1 MLNNQYITLMKH
13 TYSFFLLFLISACAV
28 AQKDKPKESPAFK
41 LSEEAY
47 TYFRDENY
55 DKAKELI
62 DKALKKD
69 TNYIAG
75 WEYKAEIEAKRGDTK
90 ESLKACLKL
99 VDLEPENY
107 FQYFRLA
114 NAYKNDMQYG
124 EAKKMFEKYL
134 KSPKKLDPRRV
145 SMVEKEIQN
154 MDACNQLVEN
164 PVPFKPINMGNS
176 INSKDNEYFPGLTI
190 DGQNFYYTRL
200 VMSGKRPQEDF
211 YWSKAINDSTYQPS
225 IPMPYPVNTMENEG
239 TISVTADGK
248 FIFFTACNRV
258 DNNGIPIGLGS
269 CDIYF
274 SQYNNGKWSTP
285 VNLDAPINSSSWE
298 SQPSVSSDGLT
309 IYFASNRPG
318 GFGGSDIY
326 KSEFKN
332 GRFQKP
338 ENLGPEINTSGEE
351 QSPFIHFDNQ
361 TLYFSSDGLPGMGNK
376 DIFMSKMEDD
386 GKFGKAQNIGYPINT
401 GGEEIGLIVD
411 RLGQYGFMSSNRS
424 GGFGGL
430 DIYRFA
436 IHEKMKPEP
445 INYVKG
451 IVFDAKTNNK
461 IGAKV
466 ELYDLESGQLVTT
479 VTSNKTTGEF
489 LVTLKAN
496 KNYMLNVDQVDYLF
510 YADNFSLKESK
521 KMEPFI
527 IEVPLK
533 KPDKDIEIKLS
544 NVFFDTDKFDIK
556 DESKLELDKLVNL
569 LKKFPFMKIEI
580 GGHTDNTGDKTK
592 NKTLSQ
598 NRAKSVKDYLISK
611 GIEPTRLSA
620 IGYGDTKPIASNDDP
635 KGRAD
640 NRRTVFKVISVN

>member
-1 MLNNQYITLMKH
+1 MFKYQNIHPMKYFYTL
-13 TYSFFLLFLISACAV
+13 SLLFFVSACAV
-28 AQKDKPKESPAFK
+28 AQKDKPKDSPAAK

-47 TYFRDENY
+47 AQYKEENY
-55 DKAKELI
+55 DKAKEFI

-69 TNYIAG
+69 TNYIIG
-75 WEYKAEIEAKRGDTK
+75 WEYKAEIEMKRGNTK
-90 ESLKACLKL
+90 EAIQACLKL
-99 VDLEPENY
+99 TDLEPENY
-107 FQYFRLA
+107 YQYFRLGI
-114 NAYKNDMQYG
+114 AYKNDMQYG

-134 KSPKKLDPRRV
+134 KSPKKLDPRRI
-145 SMVEKEIQN
+145 SMVQIEIAN
-154 MDACNQLVEN
+154 MDVCDQLVKN
-164 PVPFKPINMGNS
+164 PVPFKPINMGSS

-200 VMSGKRPQEDF
+200 VMSGKYPQEDF
-211 YWSKAINDSTYQPS
+211 FWSKAINDSTFQPS
-225 IPMPYPVNTMENEG
+225 IAMPFPVNTFENEG

-274 SQYNNGKWSTP
+274 SQYNVGKWSTP
-285 VNLDAPINSSSWE
+285 VNMNAPINSSSWE
-298 SQPSVSSDGLT
+298 SQPSISSDGLT

-338 ENLGPEINTSGEE
+338 ENLGPEINTAGEE

-361 TLYFSSDGLPGMGNK
+361 TLYFSSDGIPGMGNK
-376 DIFMSKMEDD
+376 DIFMSKLGED
-386 GKFGKAQNIGYPINT
+386 GKFSKAQNIGYPINT
-401 GGEEIGLIVD
+401 GGEELGLIVD
-411 RLGQYGFMSSNRS
+411 RLGQYGFMSSNRP
-424 GGFGGL
+424 GGYGGL
-430 DIYRFA
+430 DIYKFA

-451 IVFDAKTNNK
+451 IVFDAKTNAK

-466 ELYDLESGQLVTT
+466 ELYDLETGKLITS
-479 VTSNKTTGEF
+479 VTSNKISGEF
-489 LVTLKAN
+489 LVTLQAN

-521 KMEPFI
+521 TMEPFL

-556 DESKLELDKLVNL
+556 AESMLELDKLVNL

-580 GGHTDNTGDKTK
+580 GGHTDNSGDKTK

-611 GIEPTRLSA
+611 GVEPTRLSA
-620 IGYGDTKPIASNDDP
+620 IGYGDSKPIASNDDP
-635 KGRAD
+635 KGRAI

>member
-1 MLNNQYITLMKH
+1 MKYFY
-13 TYSFFLLFLISACAV
+13 TFSLLFLISACAV

-47 TYFRDENY
+47 QQFRDENY
-55 DKAKELI
+55 DKAAELI
-62 DKALKKD
+62 DKAIKKD
-69 TNYIAG
+69 SNYINA
-75 WEYKAEIEAKRGDTK
+75 WEYKAEIEANRGNTK
-90 ESLKACLKL
+90 EALRACYKL
-99 VDLEPENY
+99 IDLEPENY
-107 FQYFRLA
+107 FQYYRLG

-134 KSPKKLDPRRV
+134 KSPKKLDPRRIAA
-145 SMVEKEIQN
+145 VEKEIKN
-154 MDACNQLVEN
+154 MDACNKLVEN
-164 PVPFKPINMGNS
+164 PVPFKPINMGSS

-211 YWSKAINDSTYQPS
+211 FWSKAINDSTFQPS
-225 IPMPYPVNTMENEG
+225 IAMPYPVNTFDNEG

-274 SQYNNGKWSTP
+274 SQYNNGKWSNP
-285 VNLDAPINSSSWE
+285 VNLDAPINSASWE
-298 SQPSVSSDGLT
+298 SQPSISSDGLT

-332 GRFQKP
+332 GRFQSP
-338 ENLGPEINTSGEE
+338 VNLGPEINTSGEE
-351 QSPFIHFDNQ
+351 QSPFLHFDNQ
-361 TLYFSSDGLPGMGNK
+361 TLYFSSDGIPGMGNK
-376 DIFMSKMEDD
+376 DIFMSKLGDN
-386 GKFGKAQNIGYPINT
+386 GKFGKAENIGYPINT

-411 RLGQYGFMSSNRS
+411 RLGQYGFMSSNRE
-424 GGFGGL
+424 GGLGGL
-430 DIYRFA
+430 DIYKFA

-451 IVFDAKTNNK
+451 FVYDAKSKEK

-466 ELYDLESGQLVTT
+466 ELYDLETGQLVTSI
-479 VTSNKTTGEF
+479 TSNKTTGEF

-521 KMEPFI
+521 NMEPFI

-556 DESKLELDKLVNL
+556 DESKLELDKLVTL

-580 GGHTDNTGDKTK
+580 GGHTDNSGDKTK

-611 GIEPTRLSA
+611 GIESTRLSA
-620 IGYGDTKPIASNDDP
+620 IGYGDSKPIVSNDTP
-635 KGRAD
+635 EGRAE